1 MRSLSG
7 DWLLSAKRKGRV
19 ISSLYFSPLCYAHWR
34 WIGFQANTSILLLF
48 KVQRAGRSSGTC
60 VRILFLYLYIYFRNK
75 SEFYSSLR
83 ITKCHLSSGNN
94 LLNSHRSGLQ
104 RPLGRLS
111 HHESGYI
118 LNILNYALLN
128 LSPKWNL
135 YSFDRFF
142 REKSIDKFSATYFM
156 ENLIRRRWRVPRIR
170 PAWQQIRPNH
180 HATRL
185 INPWAQS
192 FSTLAHSSQKF
203 LLLPASTFP
212 KPWHIFSLSTLAHSG
227 LLRDWFA
234 IVWSSSLK
242 RRERRIF

>member
-1 MRSLSG
+1 MRKEKAGSFPRYISPHYATRTDVELGSKQT
-7 DWLLSAKRKGRV
+7 LL
-19 ISSLYFSPLCYAHWR
+19 YC
-34 WIGFQANTSILLLF
+34 
-48 KVQRAGRSSGTC
+48 C
-60 VRILFLYLYIYFRNK
+60 FLRCSELDAAAALALGYCFYIYIFFRNK
-75 SEFYSSLR
+75 SEFYNSLR

-118 LNILNYALLN
+118 LNILNYTLLN
-128 LSPKWNL
+128 LSTKLNF
-135 YSFDRFF
+135 YSFDRIF
-142 REKSIDKFSATYFM
+142 REKVLTSLVQHISWRI
-156 ENLIRRRWRVPRIR
+156 LIRRRWRVPRIR

-192 FSTLAHSSQKF
+192 FSRLAHNSQKF

-212 KPWHIFSLSTLAHSG
+212 KPWHIFF
-227 LLRDWFA
+227 LLYA
-234 IVWSSSLK
+234 GP
-242 RRERRIF
+242 